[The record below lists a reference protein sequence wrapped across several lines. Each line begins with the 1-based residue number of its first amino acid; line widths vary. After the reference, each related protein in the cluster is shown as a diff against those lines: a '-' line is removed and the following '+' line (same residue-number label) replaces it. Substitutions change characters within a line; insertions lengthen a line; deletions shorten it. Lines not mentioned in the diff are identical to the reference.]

1 MTTVTNWLPGRTV
14 AYYDTTLLE
23 SLAST
28 PIEQPIPARALYR
41 LPAWGL

>member
-14 AYYDTTLLE
+14 VYYDTTLLE

-28 PIEQPIPARALYR
+28 PIAQPIPARALYR